1 MRRIMPFKSDPTTK
15 PNPFIFDYAKQ
26 HPKQTFSWQM
36 IHSKT
41 LRTSGRGGKGHFIGG
56 APSGWNRKGR
66 WVKRETK
73 KPS

>member
-1 MRRIMPFKSDPTTK
+1 MRRTISFHANPTKST
-15 PNPFIFDYAKQ
+15 NPFFFDWYKQ

-36 IHSKT
+36 VHSKT
-41 LRTSGRGGKGHFIGG
+41 LRTSGRGGKGHFIKG

-66 WVKRETK
+66 WLKNDNK